1 MRVEL
6 GKAGAL
12 RGKLSPPADKSISHR
27 AVLFAS
33 IAQGQSVI
41 RNFLRAEDTLSTLGA
56 VKMLGVEVQ
65 EGPEE
70 VLIHGRGLRGLREP
84 QDVIDCANSGTTMRL
99 LCGLL
104 GAQGFFSVLTGDASL
119 RRRPMDRVA
128 QPLRAMGA
136 TIQGREGGRYPPL
149 AIQGGA
155 LKGIQYRMPVAS
167 AQVKSALLLAGLYAQ
182 GPTKVLEPLRS
193 RDHTERMLR
202 AMGAELS
209 VQEGWIGISAPQ
221 SLHPLEGTVPGDFS
235 SAAFFLAAALMVPG
249 SELLIENV
257 GVNPTRT
264 GLLQALRRMG
274 ARVELLDEREL
285 FGEPVADLLV
295 RYSGPLKATDIEP
308 QEVPLMVDE
317 IPVFSV
323 LAATAQGTSTIKGAQ
338 ELRLKESDRL
348 SAMAQ
353 GLARMGIKVEEYPD
367 GLSIQGGGLK
377 GATLESFGDHRVAMA
392 FSVAALA
399 AEGTSSIE
407 GAEAVEVSYPDFY
420 QTLRRLLR

>member
-1 MRVEL
+1 
-6 GKAGAL
+6 
-12 RGKLSPPADKSISHR
+12 
-27 AVLFAS
+27 
-33 IAQGQSVI
+33 
-41 RNFLRAEDTLSTLGA
+41 
-56 VKMLGVEVQ
+56 
-65 EGPEE
+65 
-70 VLIHGRGLRGLREP
+70 
-84 QDVIDCANSGTTMRL
+84 
-99 LCGLL
+99 
-104 GAQGFFSVLTGDASL
+104 
-119 RRRPMDRVA
+119 
-128 QPLRAMGA
+128 
-136 TIQGREGGRYPPL
+136 
-149 AIQGGA
+149 
-155 LKGIQYRMPVAS
+155 
-167 AQVKSALLLAGLYAQ
+167 
-182 GPTKVLEPLRS
+182 
-193 RDHTERMLR
+193 
-202 AMGAELS
+202 
-209 VQEGWIGISAPQ
+209 
-221 SLHPLEGTVPGDFS
+221 VPGDFS